1 MDSAKL
7 NKGIDTMFWTGCL
20 FPEKILLPNDS
31 GANLLSAETESQE
44 PLKLLLGVTRE
55 CKQGVSGCFCSD
67 ATLTFLSVKYVHD
80 ERSLAGFH

>member
-7 NKGIDTMFWTGCL
+7 NKGIDTIFWTGCL

-44 PLKLLLGVTRE
+44 PLILLLGVTHE
-55 CKQGVSGCFCSD
+55 CRQGVSGWFSSD
-67 ATLTFLSVKYVHD
+67 ATHFFICKVCAL
-80 ERSLAGFH
+80 